1 MDITPVFG
9 TVVGGSNPSGSTK
22 YTNTYLAAGFC
33 DFGLDAVM
41 FCEHS
46 KPRTGVAKIASA
58 DEQLFVTT
66 RCYRAPLDCMSGYP
80 P

>member
-1 MDITPVFG
+1 
-9 TVVGGSNPSGSTK
+9 
-22 YTNTYLAAGFC
+22 
-33 DFGLDAVM
+33 LDAVM